1 MSDVKKIVYMI
12 EARIKQNNI
21 DKQKCTTVTCLEIQT
36 AKYKELMSLHKQIC
50 EYFLV
55 GSDE

>member
-1 MSDVKKIVYMI
+1 MDKVKHIVFMI
-12 EARIKQNNI
+12 ENRIKEHKA
-21 DKQKCTTVTCLEIQT
+21 DKERCTTVTCLEIQT
-36 AKYKELMSLHKQIC
+36 AKIKELNSLHKQIC